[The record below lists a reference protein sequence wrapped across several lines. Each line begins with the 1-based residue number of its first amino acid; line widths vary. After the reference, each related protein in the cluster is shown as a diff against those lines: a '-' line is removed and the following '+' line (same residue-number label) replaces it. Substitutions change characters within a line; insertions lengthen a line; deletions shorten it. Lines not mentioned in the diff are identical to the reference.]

1 MAIFGGFHR
10 NSYFQR
16 KHTFLSMRCR
26 TVVFCN
32 VARCTFFI
40 VAERGGFVFSL
51 NLKIYFLSVFIKI
64 IKQIFHDDL
73 NKNLAMSKD
82 KKACK
87 NLNMRPTFEYHKI
100 VIKFFKA
107 TYNIILYFVYALSLS
122 LIHRLFTSSFLS
134 LLSS

>member
-1 MAIFGGFHR
+1 MAISGGFHR

-40 VAERGGFVFSL
+40 VGKGRSCIFSEFKNVFL
-51 NLKIYFLSVFIKI
+51 YVFIKI
-64 IKQIFHDDL
+64 IKQIFHGDP
-73 NKNLAMSKD
+73 NENLAKSKD
-82 KKACK
+82 KKACES
-87 NLNMRPTFEYHKI
+87 LNMCPRFEYHKI
-100 VIKFFKA
+100 VIKSFKA